1 MNRKLATAAGVALAG
16 IVGLGVTAWTTA
28 QGAGADAEAQAETRE
43 IAAVGTTKVGL
54 PDAIAAAEAGS
65 GGKVVEAGLEA
76 EGDRPV
82 FYDLLVRK
90 ADGLASV
97 HVDPATGA
105 VVSTGKTRP
114 GNPRRVLIEDPK
126 IDLGQAVRAAE
137 AAAGGK
143 ALEGG
148 IERRGGAPTY
158 VVEIVREGE
167 VSVHVVDPASGQ
179 VSAAGG

>member
-1 MNRKLATAAGVALAG
+1 MNKWLAAGAGVALAG
-16 IVGLGVTAWTTA
+16 AVGIGATVWATARSA
-28 QGAGADAEAQAETRE
+28 AEDEARE
-43 IAAVGTTKVGL
+43 IAGVGATKIGL
-54 PDAIAAAEAGS
+54 PEAIAAAEARS

-105 VVSTGKTRP
+105 IISIGKTRP
-114 GNPRRVLIEDPK
+114 GNPERALIEDPK
-126 IDLGQAVRAAE
+126 IDLGQAIRAAE

-148 IERRGGAPTY
+148 VERREGAPTY